1 MVLTKIKSWGNSFG
15 IPISKEEIKK
25 RNLNEGEEVVVE
37 IYKVGDFRKIA
48 GILKTKVTGQEFK
61 DEVRKGW
68 KG

>member
-1 MVLTKIKSWGNSFG
+1 MVLTKIKSWGNSYG
-15 IPISKEEIKK
+15 ISLSKEEIKK

-48 GILKTKVTGQEFK
+48 GILKTNVIGQDFK

-68 KG
+68 EG

>member
-15 IPISKEEIKK
+15 ISLSKEEIEK

-37 IYKVGDFRKIA
+37 IYKVGDFTKIA
-48 GILKTKVTGQEFK
+48 GILKTKITGQEFK

-68 KG
+68 KK